1 MPTATQI
8 SATDRILAR
17 HDAYMTHNYARVPV
31 AMVRGEGAYL
41 WDAEG
46 NKILDLFAGFG
57 APILGHCHPELV
69 AAVTEQAQKLWHV
82 GNLLHT
88 EPQTKLAEALSK
100 HAAPGSK
107 CFFSQ
112 TGADANEA
120 AIKLARLYGNKHPG
134 TSPHGHRYGVITATA
149 SFHGR
154 SFATMGAT
162 GQPKIREGFEPI
174 VPGFSYVPFNDI
186 EALEKTIDANT
197 VAIMLEPIQGEG
209 GVNMPKEGYLQAVRA
224 LCDKHDLLLIC
235 DEVWTGVARSGR
247 NFAHQLFGIVPDIF
261 TLAKGAGGG
270 LALGVMVCLGKHA
283 ELFDWRT
290 HGRAVHG
297 TTLGGN
303 CLTAAVGAKIW
314 EIVDRDGLVE
324 RSAKLGDKLKAD
336 LKAMQARTGGV
347 ITEVRGAGLFVG
359 VELDN
364 SKLRPEIK
372 DAPGVFRECLKRGL
386 LINATQGTTL
396 RIAPCLTVTEGQ
408 IEDGLKILE
417 GVLAGK

>member
-1 MPTATQI
+1 MATATE
-8 SATDRILAR
+8 TILAR
-17 HDAYMTHNYARVPV
+17 HDAFMTNNYARVPV

-46 NKILDLFAGFG
+46 LQILDLFAGFG

-69 AAVTEQAQKLWHV
+69 ATVHAQAQKLWHV

-88 EPQTKLAEALSK
+88 EPQTKLAEAISK
-100 HAAPGSK
+100 HAAAGSK

-134 TSPHGHRYGVITATA
+134 KSPHGHRYGIVTATA

-174 VPGFSYVPFNDI
+174 VPGFSYAPFNDI
-186 EALEKTIDANT
+186 EALKATIDDNT
-197 VAIMLEPIQGEG
+197 VAVMLEPIQGEG
-209 GVNMPKEGYLQAVRA
+209 GVNVPQNGYLEAVRA
-224 LCDKHDLLLIC
+224 LCDERDLLLIC
-235 DEVWTGVARSGR
+235 DEVWTGVARTGR
-247 NFAHQLFGIVPDIF
+247 AFAHQLFNVTPDIF

-283 ELFDWRT
+283 DLFDWRT

-314 EIVDRDGLVE
+314 EIVDRDGLIE
-324 RSAKLGDKLKAD
+324 RSARLGDKLKAD
-336 LKAMQARTGGV
+336 MRAMQARLGAAGCGV
-347 ITEVRGAGLFVG
+347 ITDVRGCGLFVG

-364 SKLRPEIK
+364 SKLKPELK
-372 DAPGVFRECLKRGL
+372 DAPGVFKECLKRGL

-396 RIAPCLTVTEGQ
+396 RIAPCLTVTEAQ
-408 IEDGLKILE
+408 MDAGLAILE
-417 GVLAGK
+417 GVLAGR

>member
-1 MPTATQI
+1 MPTATE
-8 SATDRILAR
+8 TILAR
-17 HDAYMTHNYARVPV
+17 HDAYMTNNYARLPV

-69 AAVTEQAQKLWHV
+69 AAVHEQAQKLWHV

-88 EPQTKLAEALSK
+88 EPQTRLAEAISK

-107 CFFSQ
+107 VFLCQ

-120 AIKLARLYGNKHPG
+120 AIKMARLYGNKHPG
-134 TSPHGHRYGVITATA
+134 KSGNKRFGVITATA

-154 SFATMGAT
+154 SFATMAAT
-162 GQPKIREGFEPI
+162 GQDKIREGFQPV
-174 VPGFSYVPFNDI
+174 VPGFSHVPFNDLA
-186 EALEKTIDANT
+186 ALKAAIDDNT
-197 VAIMLEPIQGEG
+197 VAVMLEPIQGEG
-209 GVNMPKEGYLQAVRA
+209 GVNVPQPGYLEAVRA
-224 LCDKHDLLLIC
+224 LCDERDLLLIC
-235 DEVWTGVARSGR
+235 DEVWTGVARTGR
-247 NFAHQLFGIVPDIF
+247 HFAHQLFNIVPDMF

-270 LALGVMVCLGKHA
+270 LALGVMVCAGKHA
-283 ELFDWRT
+283 ELFDWRNY
-290 HGRAVHG
+290 GRGVHG

-314 EIVDRDGLVE
+314 EIVDRDGLTE
-324 RSAKLGDKLKAD
+324 KSAKLGDKLKAD
-336 LKAMQARTGGV
+336 LKAMQARLSAAGCGA
-347 ITEVRGAGLFVG
+347 ITEVRGHGLFVG
-359 VELDN
+359 VELDCA
-364 SKLRPEIK
+364 KLKPEIK
-372 DAPGVFRECLKRGL
+372 DAPGVFKECLKRGL

-396 RIAPCLTVTEGQ
+396 RVAPCLTVTETQ

-417 GVLAGK
+417 GVLSGK